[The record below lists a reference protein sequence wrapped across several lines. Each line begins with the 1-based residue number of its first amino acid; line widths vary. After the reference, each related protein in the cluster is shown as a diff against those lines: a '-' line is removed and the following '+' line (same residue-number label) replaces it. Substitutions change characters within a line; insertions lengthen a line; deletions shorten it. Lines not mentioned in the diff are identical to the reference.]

1 MSEQAIPAWK
11 RAGLKQDKQAVK
23 KDKASYD
30 PLKEGLK
37 RAHESGET
45 SKPAKPAK
53 KPKLPKS
60 ERPAKTHEL
69 DQLAYLRQYA
79 EDRDNWK
86 FSKQKQNWIL
96 KHMFTDIND
105 DKYSKPLVDYISG
118 LQGSSRNWVID
129 DAKEVIKSWNDFMK
143 EDVKSKEEADSNE
156 QQDNEEL
163 PKKQNEQ
170 EESDEKENKEKTA
183 TSNNAGPDSN
193 GGEEGQPPKK
203 KAKNSPAPKE
213 PVKKV
218 PTEKMAKRA
227 QEIVKVLTDEHVALE
242 LLD

>member
-11 RAGLKQDKQAVK
+11 RAGLKQNKQAVK

-45 SKPAKPAK
+45 AKPAKPAK

-60 ERPAKTHEL
+60 ERPPKTHEL

-79 EDRDNWK
+79 EDRENWK

-105 DKYSKPLVDYISG
+105 DKYSKPLIDYIGG

-129 DAKEVIKSWNDFMK
+129 DAKELIKSWNDFMK
-143 EDVKSKEEADSNE
+143 EDIKNKEEEADSE
-156 QQDNEEL
+156 AKQADEESS
-163 PKKQNEQ
+163 KQPTTQ
-170 EESDEKENKEKTA
+170 EESSEKDTKEKEPETDGKDEN
-183 TSNNAGPDSN
+183 
-193 GGEEGQPPKK
+193 QPPKK

-213 PVKKV
+213 PVRKI

-227 QEIVKVLTDEHVALE
+227 QEIVKVLTGEHIVLE